1 MPQVQPFGRSQKLPT
16 FYEESITYGHCF
28 SGSGGQN
35 DWRKVRKLLMAP
47 QVGFEPTTL
56 RLTASRLINKN
67 KRLSF
72 VFYGLP
78 ANRLRPSTLLYSHFL
93 SLPAKEIAKVN
104 PAFFRHVFGET
115 LKKLIACSV

>member
-1 MPQVQPFGRSQKLPT
+1 MKRVNFLIREEQGAKRRQVETKGVKL
-16 FYEESITYGHCF
+16 
-28 SGSGGQN
+28 
-35 DWRKVRKLLMAP
+35 AP